1 MAAGGQGRRGGAGP
15 RTEGRGGPSQGR
27 QPGPP
32 LGWMGGWMDGS
43 RAAEAQRSAITSP
56 TPTGRT
62 DGRTGGPLAARQATA
77 SQSLVTPPQGRKER
91 AARRRGAYYTTTETR
106 ACNALAEGVGSPL
119 TLSMCKVQAE
129 AGTRTLVQQHPPT
142 LLHTKEQP
150 PHPPQPSGQGVVGV
164 EDKLHMMR
172 VKESTWGHTNGLS
185 ADHGPGFQGRQLLVL
200 PPKETRETRTC
211 VVCPGNML
219 QQCTPAV
226 QQQQQQQ
233 APSG

>member
-1 MAAGGQGRRGGAGP
+1 MDPAPQRLSAAPSPPP
-15 RTEGRGGPSQGR
+15 R
-27 QPGPP
+27 PP
-32 LGWMGGWMDGS
+32 
-43 RAAEAQRSAITSP
+43 
-56 TPTGRT
+56 
-62 DGRTGGPLAARQATA
+62 DGRTGGREGHSLPGRQPLPKALSRPRKA
-77 SQSLVTPPQGRKER
+77 GRNGPRAGGER
-91 AARRRGAYYTTTETR
+91 ITTTETR

-142 LLHTKEQP
+142 LLHTEEQP

-172 VKESTWGHTNGLS
+172 VKESTWGHTSGLS